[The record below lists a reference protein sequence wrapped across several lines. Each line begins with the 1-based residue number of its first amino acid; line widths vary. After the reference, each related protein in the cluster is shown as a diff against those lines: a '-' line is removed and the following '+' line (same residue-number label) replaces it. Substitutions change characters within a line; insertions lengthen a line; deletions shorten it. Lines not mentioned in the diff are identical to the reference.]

1 MIKSFSHIALAT
13 MVSMT
18 PPGASMIEY
27 SCDLSESPTQIV
39 STLAAGNHVDYCCD
53 EEASCAPAL
62 AADDCC
68 RAIVF
73 SLPPTSPA
81 PAPVLADVPTAVVVL
96 DIPSPDACTRL
107 AIARGPGPLRFSPS
121 RNLPL
126 LI

>member
-1 MIKSFSHIALAT
+1 MIKSFSYIALAT
-13 MVSMT
+13 MVSLT

-27 SCDLSESPTQIV
+27 SCDLSATPTQIV

-53 EEASCAPAL
+53 EEAPCAPAL
-62 AADDCC
+62 ATDDCC
-68 RAIVF
+68 RAMVF

-81 PAPVLADVPTAVVVL
+81 PPPVLADVPNAVVTL
-96 DIPSPDACTRL
+96 DIPSPDAGTRL
-107 AIARGPGPLRFSPS
+107 GFAQGLRPLRFSPS